1 MLLLS
6 GHSLTPA
13 RKVPL
18 EAMNLQ
24 LKERD
29 STATMTPA
37 DMTGISISSWFQ
49 DDTDPGKGIVWRVKS
64 IGTAYATNTPTL
76 NLEHAISIL
85 KDRVLFGAVTPAT
98 ITGKST
104 ATTCT
109 AAQAVRYILGKQSD
123 WVLGSFGYS
132 VSNPYKFDG
141 DTLFDALETVTNSLE
156 DAEWTY
162 DMSAYPFKLNIRPRN
177 STVSSELRAGR
188 NLKTITRTV
197 DKGGMYT
204 RFYPIGKDALKLKG
218 MGYVDKNASKYGI
231 IEKVETD
238 ESLDS
243 EEELKR
249 FANERLKLHA
259 EPTVTIDVEGL
270 ELSGATGEPLDR
282 LTLGRVCRV
291 PLPEFGTTIEE
302 RIVTLTYPDKLFQP
316 TVFKATLANSRSDVT
331 KIVADAIKQGGKS
344 RRKAAEQSKEDHA
357 WFEDTDEYVAM
368 VATKTGIDKLGK
380 SETLYSRLQV
390 QADRITAEVSR
401 AKEAEGTLS
410 GKISVEAGKISQ
422 IVSSVGKDGKVTAA
436 SICLSINNGGSSAMI
451 NASKIYLLGQTIANQ
466 ISADYIAAKIATIPT
481 LNGVSAGFSGTVTA
495 AGLIGSAVYVKVDGV
510 NKNISGAILSLQI
523 TRDGNDYT
531 LQKKSAQDT
540 TWADVGTF
548 SRAVT
553 SWEMGWSNGKFTAK
567 AKPQNQSVNTQI
579 VQGTATHDGG
589 TFTIPIEAID
599 SDNPGYQ
606 YATGRNV
613 SLSFS
618 TMSLT
623 RAPAY
628 RNASGYQYYGRL
640 YYYDNTTSTYKAASD
655 SDHYWYY
662 SGTNRA
668 GSNVVYY

>member
-18 EAMNLQ
+18 EAMSLQ

-29 STATMTPA
+29 STATITPA

-49 DDTDPGKGIVWRVKS
+49 DDTEPGKGIVWRVKS

-85 KDRVLFGAVTPAT
+85 KDRVLFGEVTPAT

-270 ELSGATGEPLDR
+270 ELAGATGEPLDR

-436 SICLSINNGGSSAMI
+436 SICLSINNSGSTAMI
-451 NASKIYLLGQTIANQ
+451 NANKIYLLGQTIANQ
-466 ISADYIAAKIATIPT
+466 ISADYIATKISNIAT
-481 LNGVSAGFSGTVTA
+481 LNANNILARSVKVVVGQTQSDVATH
-495 AGLIGSAVYVKVDGV
+495 VYV
-510 NKNISGAILSLQI
+510 SGCPYDLRI
-523 TRDGNDYT
+523 TRSGDTYT
-531 LQKKSAQDT
+531 LQQKRLGYEA
-540 TWADVGTF
+540 TWLDVGSF
-548 SRAVT
+548 SRATSLSGSWSGGVFSVT
-553 SWEMGWSNGKFTAK
+553 ASPQGDTMQAGLFDATSSDVTWSGLTGTVKVYANLNGGETKYDTGKTLRVTAPFTSRSFVKVFNTNDTIYYGKFYNSSGQALTSG
-567 AKPQNQSVNTQI
+567 NYYWFGHSTNF
-579 VQGTATHDGG
+579 GG
-589 TFTIPIEAID
+589 SSA
-599 SDNPGYQ
+599 
-606 YATGRNV
+606 
-613 SLSFS
+613 
-618 TMSLT
+618 
-623 RAPAY
+623 
-628 RNASGYQYYGRL
+628 
-640 YYYDNTTSTYKAASD
+640 NTTLYTRD
-655 SDHYWYY
+655 
-662 SGTNRA
+662 
-668 GSNVVYY
+668 